1 MYKDSTTDLEAVL
14 GKTQPENIDIYLKT
28 HEQSL
33 ADEKKPFAAY
43 MRELFKKKGITQQDV
58 FLKAD
63 IPERYGYRLIAQAKN
78 TIQRDYILRICF
90 AAGFTL
96 KETQRALKLYGMSE
110 LYARIPRDSV
120 LIVAF
125 NGGISEIH
133 EVDELLASYGMELL
147 KPCTGQR

>member
-1 MYKDSTTDLEAVL
+1 MYKDSTTDLDAVL
-14 GKTQPENIDIYLKT
+14 GKTHPDNIDTYLKM

-33 ADEKKPFAAY
+33 ADEEKPFAAY

-78 TIQRDYILRICF
+78 TIQRDYILRFCF

-125 NGGISEIH
+125 NSGIREID
-133 EVDELLASYGMELL
+133 EVDELLASYGMEPL
-147 KPCTGQR
+147 KACTARE